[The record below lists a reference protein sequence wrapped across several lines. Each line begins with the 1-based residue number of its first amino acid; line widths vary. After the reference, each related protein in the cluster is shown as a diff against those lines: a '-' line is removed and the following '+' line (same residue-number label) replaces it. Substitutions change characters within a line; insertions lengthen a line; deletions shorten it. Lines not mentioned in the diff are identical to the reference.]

1 MPAIHSLPDDRY
13 VEVADGETILTAS
26 LRADIPHAHACGG
39 KARCSTC
46 RVLVLDGLE
55 MCGPRTPP
63 EERLTEEL
71 DFSENV
77 RLACQTTVHGDL
89 SIRRPVVDRVDM
101 ALANLLDRSQAT
113 ERVGKERRLAILF
126 ADIAGYTPFAKSLM
140 PYDVTHV
147 LNRYFF
153 LMAEV
158 IQSHDGHIS
167 DYVGDGLMA
176 LFGIDGDDDHA
187 AHAVRAGLGMF
198 EALDELNPYLQ
209 TMYGREFNIRVGVHV
224 GEVVVGTIGIAPME
238 KLAAMGDP
246 VNFASRIE
254 AANKKVGTRFL
265 VSEDTVG
272 QLDGSIQVGRSF
284 ELPIKGKSGTHT
296 LYEVVGLSGS
306 RADQST

>member
-1 MPAIHSLPDDRY
+1 MHTIHSLPDDRDI
-13 VEVADGETILTAS
+13 EVADGETILTAS

-39 KARCSTC
+39 MARCSTC
-46 RVLVLDGLE
+46 RVLVLEGVE

-63 EERLTEEL
+63 EEEL
-71 DFSENV
+71 AEQLCFSDNV

-89 SIRRPVVDRVDM
+89 SIRRPVVDRVDL

-126 ADIAGYTPFAKSLM
+126 ADIAGYTPFAESLM

-158 IQSHDGHIS
+158 IRSHGGHIS
-167 DYVGDGLMA
+167 DYIGDGLMA
-176 LFGIDGDDDHA
+176 LFGIHGDDDHA
-187 AHAVRAGLGMF
+187 ARAVRAGLGMF

-209 TMYGREFNIRVGVHV
+209 TMYGREFDIRVGVHV

-238 KLAAMGDP
+238 KLAAIGDP

-254 AANKKVGTRFL
+254 AASKEVGTRFL

-272 QLDGSIQVGRSF
+272 QLDESFQVGRSF

-296 LYEVVGLSGS
+296 LYEILGLNPG
-306 RADQST
+306 

>member
-1 MPAIHSLPDDRY
+1 MPTIHSLPDDRHI
-13 VEVADGETILTAS
+13 EAADGETILTAS

-39 KARCSTC
+39 MARCSTC
-46 RVLVLDGLE
+46 RVLVLDGAE

-63 EERLTEEL
+63 EEKLAEQL
-71 DFSENV
+71 HFGDNV

-89 SIRRPVVDRVDM
+89 SLRRPVVDRVDL
-101 ALANLLDRSQAT
+101 ALANLLERSQAT
-113 ERVGKERRLAILF
+113 ERVGKERRLVILF
-126 ADIAGYTPFAKSLM
+126 ADIAGYTSFAESLM

-158 IQSHDGHIS
+158 IQSHGGHIS
-167 DYVGDGLMA
+167 DYIGDGLMA

-187 AHAVRAGLGMF
+187 AQAVRAGLGMF
-198 EALDELNPYLQ
+198 EALEELNPYLQ
-209 TMYGREFNIRVGVHV
+209 TMYGREFGVRVGVHV

-238 KLAAMGDP
+238 KLAAIGDP

-254 AANKKVGTRFL
+254 AANKEVGTRFL

-272 QLDGSIQVGRSF
+272 ELDESFQVGRSF
-284 ELPIKGKSGTHT
+284 ELPIKGKSGTHR
-296 LYEVVGLSGS
+296 LYEVVGLNSG
-306 RADQST
+306 

>member
-1 MPAIHSLPDDRY
+1 MHTIHSLPDDRDI
-13 VEVADGETILTAS
+13 EVADGETILTAS

-39 KARCSTC
+39 MARCSTC
-46 RVLVLDGLE
+46 RVLVLEGVE

-63 EERLTEEL
+63 EEEL
-71 DFSENV
+71 AEQLCFSDNV

-89 SIRRPVVDRVDM
+89 SIRRPVVDRVDLP
-101 ALANLLDRSQAT
+101 LANLLDRSQAT

-126 ADIAGYTPFAKSLM
+126 ADIAGYTPFAESLM

-158 IQSHDGHIS
+158 IRPHGGHIS
-167 DYVGDGLMA
+167 DYIGDGLMA
-176 LFGIDGDDDHA
+176 LFGIHGDDD
-187 AHAVRAGLGMF
+187 HAVRAGLGMF

-209 TMYGREFNIRVGVHV
+209 TMYGREFDIRVGVHV

-238 KLAAMGDP
+238 KLAAIGDP

-254 AANKKVGTRFL
+254 AASKEVGTRFL

-272 QLDGSIQVGRSF
+272 QLDESFQVGRSF

-296 LYEVVGLSGS
+296 LYEILGLNPG
-306 RADQST
+306 

>member
-1 MPAIHSLPDDRY
+1 MPTIHSLPDDRHI
-13 VEVADGETILTAS
+13 EAADGETILTAS

-39 KARCSTC
+39 MARCSTC
-46 RVLVLDGLE
+46 RVLLLDGAE

-63 EERLTEEL
+63 EEKLAEQL
-71 DFSENV
+71 HFGDNV

-89 SIRRPVVDRVDM
+89 SIRRPVVDRVDL
-101 ALANLLDRSQAT
+101 ALANLLERSQAT

-126 ADIAGYTPFAKSLM
+126 ADIAGYTSFAESLM

-158 IQSHDGHIS
+158 IQSHGGHIS
-167 DYVGDGLMA
+167 DYIGDGLMA

-187 AHAVRAGLGMF
+187 AQAVRAGLGMF
-198 EALDELNPYLQ
+198 EALEELNPYLQ
-209 TMYGREFNIRVGVHV
+209 TMYGREFGVRVGVHV

-238 KLAAMGDP
+238 KLAAIGDP

-254 AANKKVGTRFL
+254 AANKEVGTRFL

-272 QLDGSIQVGRSF
+272 ELDESFQVGRSF

-296 LYEVVGLSGS
+296 LYEVVGLNSG
-306 RADQST
+306 